1 MSVSVRVEKDGWV
14 RCGVCGHKL
23 FKLTDKRYRN
33 PAKPEFIEVKC
44 HSCKVLNRW

>member
-1 MSVSVRVEKDGWV
+1 MLVKATTRNDEWV
-14 RCGVCGHKL
+14 CCGNCGHKL